1 MVLLRFA
8 PSPTGALH
16 LGGLRTAL
24 FNHLYA
30 KKLGG
35 KWVLRIDDTD
45 ATRYVPDAVQGI
57 RSSLAWAGLEY
68 DYGPEKGGPHGPYF
82 QSQRLDL
89 YQTYAK
95 KLIDSGHAY
104 RCFCSPDRLSEAREK
119 LARTGSNA
127 TYDKACQHLTDEE
140 AARRVR
146 AGEKHIVRLNEE
158 RAPRRE
164 QITDLVFGP
173 MKDSHAGLPTDPI
186 LLKTDLFPTYH
197 LASVVDDYEMGIT
210 HVLRGEEW
218 LPSLPL
224 HLDLYAALQLPAPQ
238 YGHLPILLNP
248 DGTKMSKRK
257 GDVAVGD
264 YMKRGWEPDAL
275 LNWLALAG
283 WGAHHEYPTS
293 PASTSSSPSSTA
305 SEHTDTVPDSTQM
318 MTLPELMEQFDL
330 SAITHRRN
338 SLDITKLA
346 YLNKRHLMRTVAEG
360 GAALEDLA
368 RRVYVDIKEAFP
380 ESQYTSIAD
389 IASAITALE
398 SRLTTVKDIPS
409 MGAFFF
415 INPDWQGSEAEGM
428 MRGIEVEDQ
437 RTVLDAVASRLRAL
451 RPTEP
456 EAEWWTAVAFSDVL
470 HTEMEAVGIKSKVFM
485 TVLRHALTG
494 MKKGPSVPDV
504 MRALGEDRTFW
515 RLKEATNLF

>member
-1 MVLLRFA
+1 
-8 PSPTGALH
+8 
-16 LGGLRTAL
+16 
-24 FNHLYA
+24 
-30 KKLGG
+30 
-35 KWVLRIDDTD
+35 
-45 ATRYVPDAVQGI
+45 
-57 RSSLAWAGLEY
+57 
-68 DYGPEKGGPHGPYF
+68 
-82 QSQRLDL
+82 
-89 YQTYAK
+89 
-95 KLIDSGHAY
+95 HAY
-104 RCFCSPDRLSEAREK
+104 RCFCTPDRLSEAREK

-127 TYDKACQHLTDEE
+127 TYDKACQHLTEEE

-158 RAPRRE
+158 RAPKRDS
-164 QITDLVFGP
+164 ISDLVFGP

-186 LLKTDLFPTYH
+186 LLKSDLFPTYH
-197 LASVVDDYEMGIT
+197 LASVIDDYEMGIT

-264 YMKRGWEPDAL
+264 YMKRGWEPEAL

-283 WGAHHEYPTS
+283 WGAHHEYPAD
-293 PASTSSSPSSTA
+293 PMSTSTHSPS
-305 SEHTDTVPDSTQM
+305 EHDTVPDSTQM
-318 MTLPELMEQFDL
+318 MTLSELIDQFDL

-346 YLNKRHLMRTVAEG
+346 YLNKRHLMRTVAAG
-360 GAALEDLA
+360 GLPLEELA
-368 RRVYVDIKEAFP
+368 RKVYVDIKEAFP
-380 ESQYTSIAD
+380 ESRYTSLKD
-389 IASAITALE
+389 ISGAITALE

-415 INPDWQGSEAEGM
+415 VDPDWAGSEAKGM
-428 MRGIEVEDQ
+428 LKGIEAQDQ
-437 RTVLDAVASRLRAL
+437 HKILDAVASRLRAL
-451 RPTEP
+451 QPTEHD
-456 EAEWWTAVAFSDVL
+456 AEWWTALPFSDIL
-470 HTEMEAVGIKSKVFM
+470 HSEIDALGVKSKEFM

-504 MRALGEDRTFW
+504 IRTLGEERTFW
-515 RLKEATNLF
+515 RLSEAKRNGL